1 MAGKTALT
9 CRRDPLVRQFRA
21 QALPRIIRT
30 FGPSEVWIFGS
41 RVRGDAMMESD
52 LDVVVVAPCFEG
64 VSWPERGARVLLE
77 AGITTP
83 VEPLCYTP
91 AEFQAKRNDLGIVNA
106 AVSEGLRIYAKRR
119 TGRRPRSRP
128 GRRRSG
134 DWDNRRGR
142 LTLRRQAS
150 RPRD

>member
-9 CRRDPLVRQFRA
+9 CRRDPLIRRFRT
-21 QALPRIIRT
+21 QYLPRILRT
-30 FGPSEVWIFGS
+30 FDPSEVWIFGS

-64 VSWPERGARVLLE
+64 VPWPERGARVLLE

-91 AEFQAKRNDLGIVNA
+91 AEFQAKGNELGIVNA
-106 AVSEGLRIYAKRR
+106 AVSEGMQLYKKRR
-119 TGRRPRSRP
+119 AGRRPAVRRP
-128 GRRRSG
+128 
-134 DWDNRRGR
+134 
-142 LTLRRQAS
+142 AS
-150 RPRD
+150 RPRHGKRTR